1 MSALP
6 GPGGPAGGAARR
18 RRRRWT
24 TWLPLAVLL
33 LLAVEIWLLMQVGH
47 LVGTAWVLVLL
58 LVETAAGVAV
68 LRRAGRRGLEAFR
81 LGVARPWGAPVP
93 GQHPGAVGDALLTGA
108 GGVLLVLPGLLS
120 DVLGLLCI
128 VPVTRRLLRR
138 AFARL
143 VRRRVERAVRA
154 AGGVVPGDVV
164 PGDVLDGDV
173 VDGDVVDGGPRELGP
188 GRR

>member
-33 LLAVEIWLLMQVGH
+33 LLAVEIWLLVQLGH
-47 LVGTAWVLVLL
+47 VVGTLWVLVLL
-58 LVETAAGVAV
+58 LVETAAGAAV
-68 LRRAGRRGLEAFR
+68 LRRAGRRALGAFR
-81 LGVARPWGAPVP
+81 VGAARPWGLPVP
-93 GQHPGAVGDALLTGA
+93 GQHPAAVGDALLTGA

-164 PGDVLDGDV
+164 DGEV
-173 VDGDVVDGGPRELGP
+173 VDGDVVDGGRRELGP